1 MKRAAFLII
10 ALLTVILSADV
21 PAHAQLPA
29 GYVEIQPLNH
39 GPVLFRMRPGTDCY
53 IRSDG
58 IYDEEKLKP
67 LLANPKCAEHL
78 RGLDIDHKTQTL
90 IRYSARGDCH
100 MHLRTKI
107 FRSDKDKTYLL
118 VINNIYGGCRA
129 GGSREEWM
137 VIDKIPEGYGLNIRE
152 VRVDRIHGVNADG
165 QDFYFPKQP
174 SGIKPELIE
183 SCEIDV
189 KGCLSLDRQSQ
200 WILMKDEFLQSA
212 LEGRSRECK
221 ELFATLAIDFDK
233 YTLAGYNVNT
243 GDCTR
248 PPSLSQKV
256 YKDFDEKRYRMEI
269 SYDKPAARC
278 EELTWHALWV
288 IVPKLPG
295 DHGFDFE
302 LKPNDAKK

>member
-1 MKRAAFLII
+1 MKKAAFVTI

-29 GYVEIQPLNH
+29 GYVEIQPVNH
-39 GPVLFRMRPGTDCY
+39 VPMLSRMRPGTDCY
-53 IRSDG
+53 IRDDG

-67 LLANPKCAEHL
+67 LLAKPQCAEQL
-78 RGLDIDHKTQTL
+78 RALNVDHKTQTL
-90 IRYSARGDCH
+90 IGYSARGDCH
-100 MHLRTKI
+100 MRLYTKI
-107 FRSDKDKTYLL
+107 FRSDTDKKYLL
-118 VINNIYGGCRA
+118 VINNVYGGCRA
-129 GGSREEWM
+129 GGSREGWM

-165 QDFYFPKQP
+165 EDFYFPKQP

-183 SCEIDV
+183 SREIDV
-189 KGCLSLDRQSQ
+189 KGCLPLDRQSQ
-200 WILMKDEFLQSA
+200 WILIKDEFLQSA

-221 ELFATLAIDFDK
+221 ALFAGLAIDFDK

-256 YKDFDEKRYRMEI
+256 YKDFDEKHYRMEI
-269 SYDKPAARC
+269 SYAKPAASC

-295 DHGFDFE
+295 DHGFEFE
-302 LKPNDAKK
+302 LKPNDAKQ

>member
-1 MKRAAFLII
+1 MKKAAFLII
-10 ALLTVILSADV
+10 ALLTAILSVDV

-29 GYVEIQPLNH
+29 GYVEIQPVNH

-53 IRSDG
+53 IRGDG

-67 LLANPKCAEHL
+67 LLANPKCAEFL
-78 RGLDIDHKTQTL
+78 RALNIDHKTQTL

-100 MHLRTKI
+100 MRLRTKI
-107 FRSDKDKTYLL
+107 FRSDTDKKYLL
-118 VINNIYGGCRA
+118 IINNVYGGCRA

-137 VIDKIPEGYGLNIRE
+137 VIDKIPEGYGLNISE

-165 QDFYFPKQP
+165 EDFYFPKQP

-183 SCEIDV
+183 SREIDV
-189 KGCLSLDRQSQ
+189 KGCLPLDRQSQ
-200 WILMKDEFLQSA
+200 WIIMKDEFLQSA
-212 LEGRSRECK
+212 LEVRSRECK
-221 ELFATLAIDFDK
+221 ELFAVLAIDFDK

-243 GDCTR
+243 GDCMR

-295 DHGFDFE
+295 DHGFQFE

>member
-1 MKRAAFLII
+1 MKKAAFLFI
-10 ALLTVILSADV
+10 ALLAAILSANV

-29 GYVEIQPLNH
+29 GYVEIQPISPAPL
-39 GPVLFRMRPGTDCY
+39 LFRLRSSADCY
-53 IRSDG
+53 IRDDG
-58 IYDEEKLKP
+58 IYDEERLKP
-67 LLANPKCAEHL
+67 LLANQKCAERL
-78 RGLDIDHKTQTL
+78 RALNLDHKTQTF

-107 FRSDKDKTYLL
+107 FRSDTDKKYLL
-118 VINNIYGGCRA
+118 IINNIYGGCRA
-129 GGSREEWM
+129 GGSREGWI
-137 VIDKIPEGYGLNIRE
+137 VIDKIPDGYELNIRE

-165 QDFYFPKQP
+165 QDFYFPLQP

-183 SCEIDV
+183 SREIEV
-189 KGCLSLDRQSQ
+189 KGCLPLDRQSQ
-200 WILMKDEFLQSA
+200 WILIKDEFLQRA
-212 LEGRSRECK
+212 LEGRSSECK
-221 ELFATLAIDFDK
+221 ELFADLAIDFEK

-269 SYDKPAARC
+269 SYDQPAVRC

-288 IVPKLPG
+288 IVPKPPG
-295 DHGFDFE
+295 DHGFQFE
-302 LKPNDAKK
+302 LKPNDAKN

>member
-1 MKRAAFLII
+1 MKKAAFLII
-10 ALLTVILSADV
+10 ALLTTILSADV
-21 PAHAQLPA
+21 AAHAQLPA
-29 GYVEIQPLNH
+29 GYVEIQPVNH
-39 GPVLFRMRPGTDCY
+39 GPMLFRMRPSPDCY

-67 LLANPKCAEHL
+67 LQANPKCAEHL
-78 RGLDIDHKTQTL
+78 RSLNVDHKTQTL

-100 MHLRTKI
+100 MQIRTKI
-107 FRSDKDKTYLL
+107 FRSDTDKKYLL
-118 VINNIYGGCRA
+118 VINNVYGGCRA
-129 GGSREEWM
+129 GGSREGWM

-165 QDFYFPKQP
+165 KDFYFPIQP

-183 SCEIDV
+183 SREIDV
-189 KGCLSLDRQSQ
+189 KGCLPLDRQSQ
-200 WILMKDEFLQSA
+200 WILMKEEFLQSA
-212 LEGRSRECK
+212 LEVRSRECK
-221 ELFATLAIDFDK
+221 ALFAVLAIDFDK

-243 GDCTR
+243 GDCSR

-269 SYDKPAARC
+269 SYDKPAAGC

-288 IVPKLPG
+288 IVPKLPA
-295 DHGFDFE
+295 DHGFKFE
-302 LKPNDAKK
+302 LKPNDAKQ